1 MVFCCKVVNMT
12 LEELVEW
19 QLQEDSV
26 LKLRAV
32 GMVSEL
38 CV

>member
-1 MVFCCKVVNMT
+1 MVFRCKVVNMT
-12 LEELVEW
+12 LEKLVEW